1 MQNSYLAK
9 LLSVTYCMAYYKKN
23 LATAKWNEKPL
34 SLFLKEEYMLQ
45 MHNQRI
51 YGRYIQRHFRYS
63 LQYENRE
70 RPYTRM
76 NVDIN
81 GFLPFQ
87 KASEPNKYGDKPFW

>member
-1 MQNSYLAK
+1 MDLSKEKMRNEILLYLWDTFVPKTWKAFT
-9 LLSVTYCMAYYKKN
+9 S
-23 LATAKWNEKPL
+23 
-34 SLFLKEEYMLQ
+34 F
-45 MHNQRI
+45 QRSI
-51 YGRYIQRHFRYS
+51 SSKYTQYWERVYGRYIQRHFRYS

-87 KASEPNKYGDKPFW
+87 KASEPNKYGDKPFWWKS

>member
-1 MQNSYLAK
+1 MFLAK
-9 LLSVTYCMAYYKKN
+9 KHK
-23 LATAKWNEKPL
+23 
-34 SLFLKEEYMLQ
+34 LQ
-45 MHNQRI
+45 MHIERCV